1 MKSIRP
7 PRRKIG
13 LSLKLLVACVVLTF
27 LCIAGGITVLKLDPA
42 PSWAAD
48 AERTFK
54 IGCWMF
60 MLLGVLLKGAIV
72 LFERPE

>member
-1 MKSIRP
+1 MHPQKP
-7 PRRKIG
+7 KIG
-13 LSLKLLVACVVLTF
+13 LPLKLLVACVVLAF

-72 LFERPE
+72 LFDRPE